1 MASQARVVRLLT
13 APLTLWTA
21 IFVVGSYFVFS
32 FDKKVF
38 DANAGQGGVVNTVKA
53 AYGAVGLSYVKK
65 GIDLAGG
72 TYLVLSVELEKAL
85 ENRLGIE
92 NKALDSLF
100 QSKDLKVLPK
110 SRDIKNNAIA
120 FTFDDEE
127 AAKAC
132 ENIIRDGKTHSLK
145 VKRNGTDLQI
155 TLATE
160 ASLAIRSG
168 AVEQAVSV
176 LNNRLGSYGVEGIV
190 VQQHGER
197 QVVVMLPGVNDPERV
212 KSVITQTAHLE
223 FKIVEQVAASRDV
236 LLDKFDGELPAD
248 KMIIPGKRNEEE
260 VGGQFFLVSAFA
272 DITGDRIVEAK
283 VGFDQ
288 YNKPEVVFK
297 LDSIGAREFGELTAA
312 NVGRNLGIII
322 DNVMFSSPNIKT
334 SIPGGTCSITNIG
347 TQKEAM
353 DLSIVLRSGSLQ
365 APIKFEQE
373 SRVGASLGQDSI
385 YKGMLSCLVAL
396 IILFFFSVFY
406 YKIPGF
412 FAVLAL
418 LFNLFLTLI
427 FLSYFGATL
436 TLPGIAG
443 MVLTIGMAIDASILI
458 YERIKEELRAGAS
471 LRAAIDNGFKDAMA
485 VILDSNIT
493 TFLTG
498 VVLFYFG
505 GPAIKGFAVTLMA
518 GIVATIL
525 AGVYFLKSL
534 FMFSLDVLNV
544 KSMKF

>member
-1 MASQARVVRLLT
+1 VYNSINLAH
-13 APLTLWTA
+13 
-21 IFVVGSYFVFS
+21 
-32 FDKKVF
+32 
-38 DANAGQGGVVNTVKA
+38 
-53 AYGAVGLSYVKK
+53 VKK

-72 TYLVLSVELEKAL
+72 TYLVLGVELDKAI

-92 NKALDSLF
+92 SKSLDGLF
-100 QSKDLKVLPK
+100 QSKNLKVMPK
-110 SRDIKNNAIA
+110 SKEIKAGVINLA
-120 FTFDDEE
+120 FDDEE
-127 AAKAC
+127 AAKVC
-132 ENIIRDGKTHSLK
+132 ENLVRDSKAQALHVKRDGAMIA
-145 VKRNGTDLQI
+145 VK
-155 TLATE
+155 LAPE
-160 ASLAIRSG
+160 AATAIRTG

-176 LNNRLGSYGVEGIV
+176 LNNRLGSYGVEGIS

-223 FKIVEQVAASRDV
+223 FKVVEQAAASREI
-236 LLDKFDGELPAD
+236 LLDKYHGELPAD
-248 KMIIPGKRNEEE
+248 KMIIPGKGNEEE
-260 VGGQFFLVSAFA
+260 VAGRYYLVSAFA

-288 YNKPEVVFK
+288 YGKPEVVFK
-297 LDSIGAREFGELTAA
+297 LDSIGSREFAELTSN
-312 NVGRNLGIII
+312 NVNGSLGIII
-322 DNVMFSSPNIKT
+322 DNVMYSAPTIRT
-334 SIPGGTCSITNIG
+334 AITGGQCSITG
-347 TQKEAM
+347 VGSQKDAL

-365 APIKFEQE
+365 APLTFEQE

-385 YKGMLSCLVAL
+385 YKGMLSCIVAL
-396 IILFFFSVFY
+396 IILFIFSVFY

-418 LFNLFLTLI
+418 LFNLFLTTI
-427 FLSYFGATL
+427 FLSYFKATL

-458 YERIKEELRAGAS
+458 YERIKEELRAGVA
-471 LRAAIDNGFKDAMA
+471 LRAAVNGGFKDAMA

-498 VVLFYFG
+498 IVLFYFG

-534 FMFSLDVLNV
+534 FSFSTDVCNV

>member
-1 MASQARVVRLLT
+1 MASQARVVRFFT
-13 APLTLWTA
+13 APLTFWTVL
-21 IFVVGSYFVFS
+21 FVVGSYFVFS
-32 FDKKVF
+32 FDKKAF
-38 DANAGQGGVVNTVKA
+38 DAQASQGGVVNTVQA
-53 AYGAVGLSYVKK
+53 AYNALGLAHVKK

-72 TYLVLSVELEKAL
+72 TYLVLSVGLEKAL
-85 ENRLGIE
+85 ENRLAIE
-92 NKALDSLF
+92 NKALETLF
-100 QSKDLKVLPK
+100 ESKKLAVLPK
-110 SRDIKNNAIA
+110 TKEVKNSTLELA
-120 FTFDDEE
+120 FDDEE
-127 AAKAC
+127 AAKVC
-132 ENIIRDGKTHSLK
+132 ENMVRDAKTQSLN
-145 VKRNGTDLQI
+145 VKRNGAVVQA
-155 TLATE
+155 TLA
-160 ASLAIRSG
+160 ADVAQAIRSG
-168 AVEQAVSV
+168 AVEQTVSV
-176 LNNRLGSYGVEGIV
+176 LSNRLGSYGVEGIV

-212 KSVITQTAHLE
+212 KSVISQTAHLE
-223 FKIVEQVAASRDV
+223 FKIVEQTAASRDA
-236 LLDKFDGELPAD
+236 LLDKFDGELPSD
-248 KMIIPGKRNEEE
+248 KLILPGKGNEEE
-260 VGGQFFLVSAFA
+260 TAGRFYLVSAFA

-297 LDSIGAREFGELTAA
+297 LDSLGAREFGELTSN
-312 NVGRNLGIII
+312 NVGKPLGIII
-322 DNVMFSSPNIKT
+322 DNVVFSTPNIRQA
-334 SIPGGTCSITNIG
+334 IPGGTCSITG
-347 TQKEAM
+347 VGSQKDAL

-365 APIKFEQE
+365 APISFEQE

-385 YKGMLSCLVAL
+385 YKGVLSCLVAL
-396 IILFFFSVFY
+396 FILFIFSVIY

-418 LFNLFLTLI
+418 LFNLFLTML
-427 FLSYFGATL
+427 FLSYFHATL

-458 YERIKEELRAGAS
+458 YERVKEELRVGIG
-471 LRAAIDNGFKDAMA
+471 LRAAINNGFSDAMV

-534 FMFSLDVLNV
+534 FTFSLDVCDA